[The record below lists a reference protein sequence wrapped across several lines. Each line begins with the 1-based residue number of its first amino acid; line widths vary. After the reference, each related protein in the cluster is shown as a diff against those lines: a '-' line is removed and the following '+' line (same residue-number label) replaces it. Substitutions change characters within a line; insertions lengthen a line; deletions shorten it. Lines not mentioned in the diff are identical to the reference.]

1 MSCRD
6 AARAIRSALFA
17 LVLALPVL
25 LLALSGPVAAAD
37 GRVPIKLRLD
47 WVWQAQQSVWTLAA
61 ERGYFAEEGLDITID
76 RGYGGPDTLGNV
88 ASGAYEF
95 GFSDINTMI
104 PFNAK
109 TDKKLICPF
118 VFYDAT
124 MASVMTRKGNGI
136 NTPKDLEGKSIG
148 APLTTGGR
156 TLFPAFAKA
165 AGIDEGK
172 INWQT
177 ISIDLQ
183 DPQFAR
189 GNFDAIAGFVT
200 TSFLNLKALGMKR
213 EDITFFN
220 FKDYGLDLYGSSIVV
235 RPEYAAANPEIVKK
249 FIRATIKGL
258 KAVMADK
265 KAAIASLQKRDPL
278 LNMET
283 EIDRLNLTLELA
295 VDTPNVRKNGISAVE
310 TARLERSIAFIG
322 QVFEVSPLPPA
333 SQVFTGAYLP
343 PVEERLLKF

>member
-1 MSCRD
+1 MSCRH
-6 AARAIRSALFA
+6 AVRAICSALLA
-17 LVLALPVL
+17 PVLALAVQSFVF
-25 LLALSGPVAAAD
+25 AGPVAAAD
-37 GRVPIKLRLD
+37 GRIPIKLRLD

-61 ERGYFAEEGLDITID
+61 ERGYFADEGLDITID

-88 ASGAYEF
+88 ASGAYQF
-95 GFSDINTMI
+95 GFSEMNTMI

-109 TDKKLICPF
+109 TDRKLICPF

-136 NTPKDLEGKSIG
+136 NTPKDLEGKTIG

-156 TLFPAFAKA
+156 TLFPAFAQA
-165 AGIDEGK
+165 TGIDESK

-200 TSFLNLKALGMKR
+200 TSFLNLKALGMRR

-220 FKDYGLDLYGSSIVV
+220 FKDHGLDLYGSSIIVS
-235 RPEYAAANPEIVKK
+235 RDYAQANPEIVKK
-249 FIRATIKGL
+249 FIRVTIKGL
-258 KAVMADK
+258 NAVIADK

-322 QVFEVSPLPPA
+322 KVFDVSPLPPA
-333 SQVFTGAYLP
+333 SEVFTDAYLP
-343 PVEERLLKF
+343 PAAERMLKF

>member
-1 MSCRD
+1 MSLRYV
-6 AARAIRSALFA
+6 ARAACSAFVA
-17 LVLALPVL
+17 SMVSLAFIAP
-25 LLALSGPVAAAD
+25 AAAAD
-37 GRVPIKLRLD
+37 APLSPVKLRLD

-61 ERGYFAEEGLDITID
+61 ERGYFAAEGLDVTID
-76 RGYGGPDTLGNV
+76 RGYGGPDTMGSV
-88 ASGAYEF
+88 ATGAYEF
-95 GFSDINTMI
+95 GFTDINNLV

-109 TDKKLICPF
+109 TPDRKLICPF

-136 NTPKDLEGKSIG
+136 NTPKDLEGRVIG

-165 AGIDEGK
+165 TGIDESK

-200 TSFLNLKALGMKR
+200 TSLLNLKALGVQR
-213 EDITFFN
+213 QDLTLFN
-220 FKDYGLDLYGSSIVV
+220 FKDYGLDLYGSSLVV
-235 RPEYAAANPEIVKK
+235 RADYAQAHPEIVKK
-249 FIRATIKGL
+249 FIRVTIRGVN
-258 KAVMADK
+258 AVLADK

-278 LNMET
+278 LDTATET
-283 EIDRLNLTLELA
+283 DRLDLTIELA
-295 VDTPNVRKNGISAVE
+295 VDTPNVRKNGVSAVDP
-310 TARLERSIAFIG
+310 ARLDRSIAIIAKAFD
-322 QVFEVSPLPPA
+322 VAPVPPA
-333 SQVFTGAYLP
+333 SEIFTDAYLP
-343 PVEERLLKF
+343 PIQERLLKF